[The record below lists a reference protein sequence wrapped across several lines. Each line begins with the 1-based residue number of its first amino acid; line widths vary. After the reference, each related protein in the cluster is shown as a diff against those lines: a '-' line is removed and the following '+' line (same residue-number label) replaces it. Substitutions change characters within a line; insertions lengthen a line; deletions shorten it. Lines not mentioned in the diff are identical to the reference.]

1 MFTLPRT
8 GFKLLP
14 LLLIS
19 MALTA
24 PLFLVIG
31 HLFSPDFE
39 VWRHLIDTVLTD
51 YVTNS
56 LLLTLGVAV
65 GTLLIGTLTAIVI
78 TQYEFSFRRQLRT
91 LLLLP
96 LAMPAY
102 IIAYSYTGLL
112 DAAGPVQSALRAA
125 FDWQYADYWFPD
137 VRTLPFAIIM
147 MSLVLYPYV
156 YMLAR
161 TAFSE
166 LPNSLSE
173 AATLQGLN
181 HRQFLIRVAMPLA
194 RPALFTGAALAMMEA
209 LADYGTVSY
218 FGINTLTTGIFRTWF
233 AMGNRDVATQIAAS
247 LSLFV
252 LLVLML
258 EQYSRKRIRYYQNPT
273 AAARTMRRRAL
284 KGGQNWLAVLIC
296 ATPVLLGFI
305 IPTLQLAYWAIS
317 SLDTVDWAQ
326 YLDLVVS
333 TFLLGGVTALIV
345 VAIAVMYSYQQRW
358 LPSSLGR
365 WQLRFLSLGYALPG
379 MVIAVGA
386 LILLGWFDNLIN
398 EIWHAIFGE
407 YVGLIL
413 SGTVFALIFCYC
425 IRFLSV
431 ALQNTEAGIA
441 RISPSL
447 DDAAQTMGASRIRL
461 LRTVHMPL
469 MRATLLSAGLLVFV
483 DVLKELPATLV
494 LRPFNFNTLAVRA
507 YELASDERLYDAA
520 LPALTIVLVGL
531 LPILIVTRALD
542 KG

>member
-1 MFTLPRT
+1 
-8 GFKLLP
+8 
-14 LLLIS
+14 

-31 HLFSPDFE
+31 HLLSPDTD
-39 VWRHLIDTVLTD
+39 VWQHLIETVLVD
-51 YVTNS
+51 YIRNS
-56 LLLTLGVAV
+56 TLLTVGVAG
-65 GTLLIGTLTAIVI
+65 GTLLIGTLTAIFI
-78 TQYEFSFRRQLRT
+78 TQYEFSFRRQLKT

-112 DAAGPVQSALRAA
+112 DVAGPLQTFLRDS
-125 FDWQYADYWFPD
+125 FGWQYGDYWFPD
-137 VRTLPFAIIM
+137 VRTLPFAILM

-156 YMLAR
+156 YILAR

-166 LPNSLSE
+166 VPDSLRE
-173 AATLQGLN
+173 ASVLQGLS
-181 HRQFLIRVAMPLA
+181 HRQFMLRVAMPLA

-233 AMGNRDVATQIAAS
+233 AMGNREVATQIAAS
-247 LSLFV
+247 LCLFV
-252 LLVLML
+252 LLVLVL
-258 EQYSRKRIRYYQNPT
+258 EQYSRRRLRYYQNPT
-273 AAARTMRRRAL
+273 AASRTVTRRRLTGSKNVLAL
-284 KGGQNWLAVLIC
+284 IVCGL
-296 ATPVLLGFI
+296 PVLLGFVV
-305 IPTLQLAYWAIS
+305 PTIQLFVWAFS
-317 SLDTVDWAQ
+317 RLDTIDWPA
-326 YLDLVVS
+326 YLNLVYATFMLGGGTAILVV
-333 TFLLGGVTALIV
+333 L
-345 VAIAVMYSYQQRW
+345 IAVLFSYQQRW
-358 LPSSLGR
+358 LPSVLGK

-386 LILLGWFDNLIN
+386 LIMLGWFDNFLN
-398 EIWHAIFGE
+398 DIWYQLFGE
-407 YVGLIL
+407 YVGLIF
-413 SGTVFALIFCYC
+413 SGTLFALVFCYC

-447 DDAAQTMGASRIRL
+447 DDAARTLGASRFKL
-461 LRTVHMPL
+461 LRIIHLPI
-469 MRATLLSAGLLVFV
+469 MRASLLSAGLLVFV

-520 LPALTIVLVGL
+520 LPAITIVMVGL
-531 LPILIVTRALD
+531 LPIIIVTRTLD